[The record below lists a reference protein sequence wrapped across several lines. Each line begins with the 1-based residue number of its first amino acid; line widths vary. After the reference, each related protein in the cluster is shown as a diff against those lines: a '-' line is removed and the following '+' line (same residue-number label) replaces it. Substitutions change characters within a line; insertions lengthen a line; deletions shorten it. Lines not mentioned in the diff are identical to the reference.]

1 MPKGNSGIKNQPKIR
16 GVSQS
21 EIDKKRGTR
30 DHLQPGELTE
40 KMIQDDYKRVGINIT
55 EDESK
60 FIATALR
67 DFSFGHDTDM
77 RKAKSKQQKGMKL
90 SELEK
95 GYLSQYDAIEEYCKI
110 APIYPKN
117 SHATIY
123 RGIKISTITP
133 EYAKNLMS
141 KKVGDTWNVDNMP
154 TSFSTKE
161 QVSKNFSS
169 HMGKKGI
176 LVHMPVSKIKNSVSI
191 AGISQFWGEQEV
203 MVADYN
209 WKIGKIDNQLN
220 NNGYYNIYLK

>member
-1 MPKGNSGIKNQPKIR
+1 
-16 GVSQS
+16 
-21 EIDKKRGTR
+21 
-30 DHLQPGELTE
+30 
-40 KMIQDDYKRVGINIT
+40 
-55 EDESK
+55 
-60 FIATALR
+60 
-67 DFSFGHDTDM
+67 
-77 RKAKSKQQKGMKL
+77 
-90 SELEK
+90 
-95 GYLSQYDAIEEYCKI
+95 
-110 APIYPKN
+110 
-117 SHATIY
+117 
-123 RGIKISTITP
+123 
-133 EYAKNLMS
+133 MS